1 MNRIC
6 KILCVVLLVRLLLSF
21 GWALIT
27 KDSAIAVK
35 PQLTVSGLLD
45 GAYYS
50 SLDQVYP
57 DAYPNREKV
66 LEDFEWLK
74 GIYGIREEK

>member
-6 KILCVVLLVRLLLSF
+6 KVLCVVLLVRLLLSF

-45 GAYYS
+45 GSYYS
-50 SLDQVYP
+50 DLEQYCP
-57 DAYPNREKV
+57 DAYPNRENV